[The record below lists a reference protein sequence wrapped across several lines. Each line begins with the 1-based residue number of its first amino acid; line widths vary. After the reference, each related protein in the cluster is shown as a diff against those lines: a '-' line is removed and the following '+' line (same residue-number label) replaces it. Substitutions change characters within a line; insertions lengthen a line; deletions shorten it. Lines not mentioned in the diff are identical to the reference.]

1 MDLSSAEKE
10 KKEEQEKIW
19 EENRKKMVERKKLEL
34 EEKKKK
40 NMYSKM
46 PETVFVFIT
55 THGGIPLSKNEKSGI
70 YSYKPVQ
77 LPDDLILYR
86 INSAAPG
93 VCNLAEK
100 DWNKELIAVLD
111 RLNSYG
117 KNRGE
122 TNMSMNRYFYE
133 ALKKIPEFDVNWLA
147 QDMQDELKE
156 LYISETLNPL
166 KKKKKKGKKFTNFD
180 YKPIYEQG
188 ANIFKMLKIKK
199 EGKNP
204 GITYDKSFSYQY
216 KDDQYPRDNK
226 ILALNY
232 FKMPTDPDDPT
243 DDYFDLFEYLFDN
256 DDEATE
262 KILEKKEI
270 LLSEVI
276 KKFYELGA
284 KKIVLIDFS
293 CFAFYD
299 VKGDVIPNT
308 TNALQ
313 STSASALVRSS
324 SFKKADTSE
333 ADTSE
338 AEEEYAS
345 EAEEEYASEAQAD
358 ASEAEE
364 EDASEAEEEIDSS
377 NPYANIKDER
387 RFPVPER
394 DERELRRKLN
404 KQVYGIKNKE
414 GDVIGG
420 RRHRRKTK
428 KLKKKKTYK
437 KNKKTISYRKKKTR
451 KNNRKK

>member
-1 MDLSSAEKE
+1 MDFSSAEKE

-93 VCNLAEK
+93 VCNLAKK
-100 DWNKELIAVLD
+100 DWIKELKIVLD
-111 RLNSYG
+111 ILNSYG
-117 KNRGE
+117 ENKGE
-122 TNMSMNRYFYE
+122 SNMSMNRYFYE
-133 ALKKIPEFDVNWLA
+133 ALKNIPEFSVNYLA

-156 LYISETLNPL
+156 LYISETLDPL

-180 YKPIYEQG
+180 YTPIYEQG

-204 GITYDKSFSYQY
+204 GVTYDKSFSYQY
-216 KDDQYPRDNK
+216 NDDVNPYDNK

-232 FKMPTDPDDPT
+232 FKMPTDPDDPM

-262 KILEKKEI
+262 KIHEKKEI

-293 CFAFYD
+293 CFTFYD

-308 TNALQ
+308 TDALQ
-313 STSASALVRSS
+313 STSASASVRSS
-324 SFKKADTSE
+324 SFKKE
-333 ADTSE
+333 E
-338 AEEEYAS
+338 AE
-345 EAEEEYASEAQAD
+345 D
-358 ASEAEE
+358 
-364 EDASEAEEEIDSS
+364 IW
-377 NPYANIKDER
+377 
-387 RFPVPER
+387 
-394 DERELRRKLN
+394 
-404 KQVYGIKNKE
+404 
-414 GDVIGG
+414 
-420 RRHRRKTK
+420 
-428 KLKKKKTYK
+428 
-437 KNKKTISYRKKKTR
+437 KTIIEPFAGYGFNKAHGIFYSSIFL
-451 KNNRKK
+451 